1 MPDGSYPAR
10 STVFGTSQCAQE
22 GFRQGFEAALEQC
35 RGEQA
40 LLVEA
45 LKAAQDELEKVQAN
59 AAACASITQRQ
70 ARLQRWEARAKA
82 FHEEVPDP
90 T

>member
-1 MPDGSYPAR
+1 M
-10 STVFGTSQCAQE
+10 
-22 GFRQGFEAALEQC
+22 
-35 RGEQA
+35 
-40 LLVEA
+40 LVEA